1 LLRSALPGWL
11 VPVDPAAL
19 ALYRIRWALD
29 DISTF
34 VHMFRTGYRRTA
46 DPGHTWLGLNNTLAR
61 TTS

>member
-1 LLRSALPGWL
+1 M
-11 VPVDPAAL
+11 DPAAL

-34 VHMFRTGYRRTA
+34 VHMFRTGHRRTA